1 MVPEFIRCKGKE
13 VEESRAFGENRDIA
27 YQEQG
32 RTKEMTGGET
42 DQGHKAHGV
51 RMKKPTLFKL
61 VVSSVY

>member
-42 DQGHKAHGV
+42 DQGQVMEEAEVLAGNE
-51 RMKKPTLFKL
+51 PADPQT
-61 VVSSVY
+61 

>member
-1 MVPEFIRCKGKE
+1 MPEFIRCKGKE

-42 DQGHKAHGV
+42 DQGQVMEEAEVLAGNE
-51 RMKKPTLFKL
+51 PADPQT
-61 VVSSVY
+61 

>member
-13 VEESRAFGENRDIA
+13 VEESWAFGENRDIA

-42 DQGHKAHGV
+42 DQGQVMEEAEVLAGNE
-51 RMKKPTLFKL
+51 PADPQT
-61 VVSSVY
+61 